1 MNFLVRTRLILLKS
15 GRNQRTCPRSA
26 PLFKSWPF
34 TALISVAMAP
44 ALMLLLAT
52 KLPTLNALAPTV
64 LCSRIGFWM
73 WCASHVAHTD
83 NVAPTDVTTDNVTT
97 DNVAADN
104 VADNVALPLRSVP

>member
-1 MNFLVRTRLILLKS
+1 
-15 GRNQRTCPRSA
+15 
-26 PLFKSWPF
+26 
-34 TALISVAMAP
+34 
-44 ALMLLLAT
+44 
-52 KLPTLNALAPTV
+52 
-64 LCSRIGFWM
+64 M